1 MSKTDIAA
9 DDRQSPA
16 PLEKT
21 KTAFLKDCVV
31 VPLSKLIY
39 LKTLRPRFKEST
51 TFQQVLSSVRDVGL
65 VEPPV
70 VFLDPSHKDQYFVM
84 DGHLR
89 IEALKA
95 LGTTEVACLVATED
109 DTYTYNKRL
118 NRMTVVQA
126 HKMIVNAMEHGVS
139 AERLGKTL
147 NLSPSTI
154 KNHFRLLDG
163 ICPEVVEQ
171 LQDKPCPAKTFTIL
185 RRMKP
190 IRQIEAAELMSGQN
204 NFTTAFANA
213 LLYNTQSSLL
223 VTQAAANDTVSVESM
238 AKMEREMAALQVQN
252 KAVEETYGP
261 DVLHLTVMKRF
272 LEKWMDCAPVV
283 RWLAENQ
290 PEYFREFQSIVGTF
304 QIDDG
309 SGRGTT
315 SQQGRSKR
323 A

>member
-1 MSKTDIAA
+1 MSLDEST
-9 DDRQSPA
+9 SNSVPPA
-16 PLEKT
+16 ESVEKT
-21 KTAFLKDCVV
+21 KAAFLKDCVLI
-31 VPLSKLIY
+31 PLSNLIY
-39 LKTLRPRFKEST
+39 LKTLRPRVKDSI
-51 TFQQVLSSVRDVGL
+51 TFQQILSSVRDVGL

-70 VFLDPSHKDQYFVM
+70 VFPDPSHQGHYFVM

-89 IEALKA
+89 IEALKI
-95 LGTTEVACLVATED
+95 LGIVDVDCLVATDD
-109 DTYTYNKRL
+109 DTYTYNKRI

-126 HKMIVNAMEHGVS
+126 HKMIVKAIEHGVS

-147 NLSPSTI
+147 HLSPATI

-163 ICPEVVEQ
+163 ICPEVIEQ
-171 LQDKPCPAKTFTIL
+171 LQDKPCPAKTFTRL

-190 IRQIEAAELMSGQN
+190 LRQIEAAELMSGQN

-213 LLYNTQSSLL
+213 LLYNTQSNML
-223 VTQAAANDTVSVESM
+223 VAQAAANDTISVESM

-272 LEKWMDCAPVV
+272 LEKWMDCAPIV

-290 PEYFREFQSIVGTF
+290 PEYFREFQSIVGTM
-304 QIDDG
+304 QIDSTLG
-309 SGRGTT
+309 GTT
-315 SQQGRSKR
+315 SQQNRGKR